1 MKKISYLF
9 CSAVATALVS
19 VCFANAEITPFKDFQ
34 VKKTRH
40 EIPAGYTQMNPVGTK
55 MAGPRDADGLRK
67 EVSQSQTTTVLFED
81 FSNVPDGE
89 FVQTGKIGMRAVTPI
104 ANYDCGKFMNPSYTP
119 GSGQW
124 YGEWVFAGTGG
135 TVIVQPYNPQ
145 SKGCLQFP
153 LGDYSG
159 DLVLTVRL
167 RALPAFWGADNEVG
181 YVTSAGRGANVMCFA
196 TLGGYG
202 SNDPADC
209 ELGRAADLC
218 KIYQKEGWV
227 EARLTFRNNSAC
239 ADGSIILFLSE
250 ACEIDWIKV
259 EDTGTYLAAP
269 AVGGVTDF
277 QEDQFS
283 IKWDPV
289 RRAFNYYIDFFYAKW
304 LAESGVDINYDFE
317 SGIPDDFTAGG
328 AAGAPGEAPDG
339 SAGIRVAD
347 GEDNSFVTPT
357 YLSFLQAC
365 GVDFIFHQTMDDSEL
380 EDMPEPPALHIDGLT
395 EEGWRPVTVAEI
407 DGYWTPG
414 NKYLKG
420 SLDGDKFAGQYKALR
435 FYSKNTDDENYFVI
449 DNVSPFAPR
458 PYELARVIDE
468 DPDHNH
474 CQVDMDSY
482 QPYIDMGAMSEEEAL
497 EQINSPFN
505 FWWNTDTRDPEA
517 YTFTDCVESD
527 REYFYRVR
535 SHRLEVSGE
544 NTFVGEEIHHALG
557 VASPQ
562 LQDAEDFTDDSYA
575 AVWKDVAK
583 AQNYIVTNYVA
594 TEIDKDQKD
603 YTVFSEEFSNIS
615 GPSGV
620 DAYEPVSGDIDTDM
634 PGWHGEDLAVGDN
647 AVGSV
652 DGGILVSPEIGVVG
666 QGSHPYYVYFEAE
679 GYSGEALVVQFNGLQ
694 TYVLAPFEEDGTVAG
709 TITVNQPVEGESI
722 SFYTYNGYPFGI
734 KALEVT
740 QDIDKGAIV
749 REFESSQ
756 VIPAGVAKATFCGL
770 DKDRKYAYKV
780 VSVYDFEQQR
790 VRSLPNGLYAVVD
803 MAEGTTSRWSK
814 VDNIADEDVV
824 VVARYTVDGLE
835 VPESHK
841 GLVIERLSNGKTRK
855 VVRR

>member
-9 CSAVATALVS
+9 CSAAATALVS

-40 EIPAGYTQMNPVGTK
+40 EIPAGYTQMNPDGTK
-55 MAGPRDADGLRK
+55 MAAPRDAGGLRK

-124 YGEWVFAGTGG
+124 YGNWVFAGTGG
-135 TVIVQPYNPQ
+135 TVIIQPYNPQ
-145 SKGCLQFP
+145 SAGFLQLP

-159 DLVLTVRL
+159 DLVLTARL
-167 RALPAFWGADNEVG
+167 RAVPAFWGADNEVG
-181 YVTSAGRGANVMCFA
+181 YVTAAGRSANVMCLA
-196 TLGGYG
+196 TLGGYD
-202 SNDPADC
+202 SHDAADS
-209 ELGRAADLC
+209 ELGQYTEFC

-227 EARLTFRNNSAC
+227 EVRLTFRNKSAD
-239 ADGSIILFLSE
+239 ADGSIMLYLSD

-277 QEDQFS
+277 KEDQFS

-289 RRAFNYYIDFFYAKW
+289 RRSFNYYIDFFYANW
-304 LAESGVDINYDFE
+304 LADSGVDTNYDFE
-317 SGIPDDFTAGG
+317 SGIPADFTAGG
-328 AAGAPGEAPDG
+328 ATAASGEAPDG
-339 SAGIRVAD
+339 SAGVRVAD

-357 YLSFLQAC
+357 YPSLLQEC
-365 GVDFIFHQTMDDSEL
+365 GIDFIFRQTMDDDEL
-380 EDMPEPPALHIDGLT
+380 YDMPESPALYVDGLT

-407 DGYWTPG
+407 DGYWTSG
-414 NKYLKG
+414 NEYLKG
-420 SLDGDKFAGQYKALR
+420 DFRGDEFAGQYKALR

-449 DNVSPFAPR
+449 DNLSPFAPR
-458 PYELARVIDE
+458 PYKLSRVIDE
-468 DPDHNH
+468 DPDHGH
-474 CQVDMDSY
+474 FQVDMDYY
-482 QPYIDMGAMSEEEAL
+482 QPYIEMGYISEEEAL
-497 EQINSPFN
+497 EMVESPFN
-505 FWWNTDTRDPEA
+505 TWWNTDSRDPET
-517 YTFTDCVESD
+517 YTFTESVEPD
-527 REYFYRVR
+527 KEYFYRVR

-544 NTFVGEEIHHALG
+544 NAFVGDAIHHAFG
-557 VASPQ
+557 VAVPQ

-594 TEIDKDQKD
+594 TEIEEDQKD
-603 YTVFSEEFSNIS
+603 YTVFSESFSNIS
-615 GPSGV
+615 GPAGV
-620 DAYEPVSGDIDTDM
+620 DAYKLVSGDIDTDM
-634 PGWHGEDLAVGDN
+634 PGWHGEDLAVGEN

-652 DGGILVSPEIGVVG
+652 DGGILVSPEIGVVR

-679 GYSGEALVVQFNGLQ
+679 GYSGETLVVQFNGLQ
-694 TYVLAPFEEDGTVAG
+694 TYVLAPFEQDGTIAG
-709 TITVNQPVEGESI
+709 TITVNEPVEGENI

-734 KALEVT
+734 KALEIT

-756 VIPAGVAKATFCGL
+756 VIPAGVAKATFSGL
-770 DKDRKYAYKV
+770 DKEKKYAYKV
-780 VSVYDFEQQR
+780 VSVYDFERQR
-790 VRSLPNGLYAVVD
+790 VRSLPDGLYAVVD

-814 VDNIADEDVV
+814 VDNIEAGDVV

-835 VPESHK
+835 VSEDHK